1 MNYSLSAIIYGI
13 AARISEFSNRNI
25 YIAPTQQKCEPP
37 CFFLC
42 LMPGGIRDE
51 IDNRYFSD
59 INIDIVYLQSPN
71 IVNATA
77 NIFTVLENLDEK
89 LDTIPYTVGN
99 ETTSMNV
106 YNRKHHLEDM
116 DLHYQISLHTRVMKS
131 EVETLMNTMEEI
143 IHVKKQI

>member
-1 MNYSLSAIIYGI
+1 MNYSLSAILYGI
-13 AARISEFSNRNI
+13 AERISEFSNRPI
-25 YIAPTQQKCEPP
+25 YKAPTQQKCEPP

-77 NIFTVLENLDEK
+77 NIFTVLESLDEK
-89 LDTIPYTVGN
+89 LDTIPYTIGN
-99 ETTSMNV
+99 ETTSMIV

-116 DLHYQISLHTRVMKS
+116 DLHYQISLHTRVEKS
-131 EVETLMNTMEEI
+131 EVATLMKSMEDI
-143 IHVKKQI
+143 IHVKRQI

>member
-13 AARISEFSNRNI
+13 AERISEFSNRPI

-71 IVNATA
+71 IVNATD
-77 NIFTVLENLDEK
+77 NVLTVLEKLDEK

-99 ETTSMNV
+99 ETTSMIV

-116 DLHYQISLHTRVMKS
+116 DLHYQISLHTRVKKS
-131 EVETLMNTMEEI
+131 EVETLMQTMTEAI
-143 IHVKKQI
+143 NVKKQI